1 MCADAG
7 ELGRG
12 DADRRYDA
20 LTLNNEEG
28 LANAHP
34 EASLGRAVWPS
45 RRQVWSPAGRRPMTR
60 VVAASNHGHAAQA
73 REVRRGEGRREA
85 RQPAASSGGRRRKP
99 GEARDR
105 SKKGTGG
112 LALLAGAAG
121 LAVKNRDK
129 LMSMI
134 RRTGSAHEAAH
145 PVESQPVPRSPR
157 RTPPAPRWAPPITRP
172 PEGEPFVDALSSC
185 SFSS

>member
-60 VVAASNHGHAAQA
+60 VVAASDHGHAAQA
-73 REVRRGEGRREA
+73 REVRRGEGRREVGSLLRAAVAGGASPA
-85 RQPAASSGGRRRKP
+85 RRVTAARR
-99 GEARDR
+99 
-105 SKKGTGG
+105 
-112 LALLAGAAG
+112 
-121 LAVKNRDK
+121 
-129 LMSMI
+129 
-134 RRTGSAHEAAH
+134 
-145 PVESQPVPRSPR
+145 
-157 RTPPAPRWAPPITRP
+157 APPVWRCWRARP
-172 PEGEPFVDALSSC
+172 AWR
-185 SFSS
+185 

>member
-1 MCADAG
+1 MAA
-7 ELGRG
+7 R
-12 DADRRYDA
+12 
-20 LTLNNEEG
+20 
-28 LANAHP
+28 
-34 EASLGRAVWPS
+34 
-45 RRQVWSPAGRRPMTR
+45 RRPER
-60 VVAASNHGHAAQA
+60 SGAAKAA
-73 REVRRGEGRREA
+73 EKLGSLL
-85 RQPAASSGGRRRKP
+85 PSSGGRRRKP

-105 SKKGTGG
+105 SKKGTAG

-157 RTPPAPRWAPPITRP
+157 RTPPAPRWAPTT
-172 PEGEPFVDALSSC
+172 
-185 SFSS
+185 